1 MRISELGIP
10 LAVSAKTA
18 LQKQNKTGIGTQDT
32 KDGNPQGTVGTVKP
46 GQNPNAQNNTDT
58 QNNTDKTPPIGNN
71 ASQKMDQ
78 AKFMRGQEIDV
89 PNADNPARPEKFKV
103 KGVTGDLVEL
113 EPKIKKP
120 GLPNSI
126 KFNKKDLAQ

>member
-18 LQKQNKTGIGTQDT
+18 LQQKNKVVPSQDT
-32 KDGNPQGTVGTVKP
+32 KQDTDPQGTVGTVKP
-46 GQNPNAQNNTDT
+46 GQNTNNTNN
-58 QNNTDKTPPIGNN
+58 QNTEKTPAIGNN
-71 ASQKMDQ
+71 NSQSMDQ
-78 AKFMRGQEIDV
+78 AKFMRGQQVDV
-89 PNADNPARPEKFKV
+89 PNADNPANPEKFKV
-103 KGVTGDLVEL
+103 KAVTGNEVEL
-113 EPKIKKP
+113 EPINRKP

>member
-18 LQKQNKTGIGTQDT
+18 LQQKNKTGVGTQDT
-32 KDGNPQGTVGTVKP
+32 KSGDPQGTVGTVKP
-46 GQNPNAQNNTDT
+46 GQDPNAQNT
-58 QNNTDKTPPIGNN
+58 TDKTPPIGNN

-103 KGVTGDLVEL
+103 KAVAGDQVEL
-113 EPKIKKP
+113 EPINKKP